1 MPGPR
6 ERFGAIKKMAA
17 FPCRFRLGLLLL
29 VVLAVSPVRAD
40 WFQAGQD
47 KMGTRIFV
55 RLWHED
61 GVRAQQLLA
70 DAMAEVDRIEAAMS
84 TYRVD
89 SEISRVNRAAGEG
102 WVPVSRELFDLIGQ
116 ALELS
121 SRTGG
126 AFDITYDSL
135 GQLYDFKR
143 RARPSTDQVEAG
155 LSAIDY
161 RHVQLDADAVAIRF
175 LHPDVRINL
184 GGIAKGYA
192 VESVIRRL
200 RDAGISHALANAGGD
215 TRVLGDRRDGPW
227 VVGVREPDDEM
238 QFVTKVALND
248 EAVSTSGDYEQFF
261 VEDGVRYH
269 HILNP
274 STGRSAGAVRSVT
287 VIGPDATMTDGL
299 STSVFVMGS
308 AAGIGLVESLPGYE
322 VVVIDRDGEMRSTAG
337 VRFH

>member
-1 MPGPR
+1 
-6 ERFGAIKKMAA
+6 MAS
-17 FPCRFRLGLLLL
+17 CSRICRLGLLLL
-29 VVLAVSPVRAD
+29 LMLAVDPVRAD

-61 GVRAQQLLA
+61 GSRAQQLLA

-84 TYRVD
+84 TYRAD
-89 SEISRVNRAAGEG
+89 SEISRVNREAAEG
-102 WVPVSRELFDLIGQ
+102 WVPVSRELFDLIQQ

-126 AFDITYDSL
+126 AFDITYDSV

-143 RARPSTDQVEAG
+143 RARPSTDQVDEG
-155 LSAIDY
+155 LPAIDY
-161 RHVQLDADAVAIRF
+161 RHVQLDKDAVAIRF
-175 LHPDVRINL
+175 RHPGVRINL

-200 RDAGISHALANAGGD
+200 RAAGVDHALANAGGD
-215 TRVLGDRRDGPW
+215 TRVLGTRVSDTGRDGPW
-227 VVGVREPDDEM
+227 IVGVREPDDEM
-238 QFVTKVALND
+238 QFVAKVALDD

-261 VEDGVRYH
+261 IEEGVRYH

-274 STGRSAGAVRSVT
+274 TTGRSAGAVRSVT

-299 STSVFVMGS
+299 STSVFVMGLT
-308 AAGIGLVESLPGYE
+308 AGKALIDALPGYE
-322 VVVIDRDGEMRSTAG
+322 VIIVDRDANLHSTAG